1 MGSLELF
8 STVSELCAAPQ
19 KNQVAKQS
27 LLSPLANWTTSRD
40 SQTNIIEPLY
50 HKSKHSQQSQLYSM
64 YNSNVL
70 LTPPLLMNKYFGQE
84 LAARLHAQFPEH
96 YPDDNH
102 KPEMAIALTRFQG
115 LCGFRPVDEIL
126 SFLQGES
133 QSSIREVTSQVLHV
147 TELRVNTSKL
157 INSELCL

>member
-1 MGSLELF
+1 M
-8 STVSELCAAPQ
+8 
-19 KNQVAKQS
+19 NQ
-27 LLSPLANWTTSRD
+27 
-40 SQTNIIEPLY
+40 
-50 HKSKHSQQSQLYSM
+50 
-64 YNSNVL
+64 
-70 LTPPLLMNKYFGQE
+70 YFGQE

-133 QSSIREVTSQVLHV
+133 QSSMREVTSQEPHV

-157 INSELCL
+157 INS